1 MGLSDN
7 ILADEKL
14 ENYIEKIKNDKF
26 YAGIIELSIA
36 AKIFDRTIIVCSIEE
51 KIEKSEASKSGAIF
65 NPNSKL
71 KKKRRII

>member
-65 NPNSKL
+65 NELN
-71 KKKRRII
+71 